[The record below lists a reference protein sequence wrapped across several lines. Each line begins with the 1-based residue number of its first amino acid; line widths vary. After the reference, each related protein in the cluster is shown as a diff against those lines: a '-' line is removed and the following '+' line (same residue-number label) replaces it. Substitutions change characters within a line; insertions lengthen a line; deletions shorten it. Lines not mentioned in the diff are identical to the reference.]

1 MYAEQGLEY
10 EDCGSVASRKA
21 ASLAEEVY
29 FPLKILMD
37 MIDFLCSDPH
47 VLLTSLYLLL
57 ILQYK
62 VAW

>member
-29 FPLKILMD
+29 FPVKILMD
-37 MIDFLCSDPH
+37 MPPCTTPTP
-47 VLLTSLYLLL
+47 TS
-57 ILQYK
+57 I
-62 VAW
+62 

>member
-37 MIDFLCSDPH
+37 MITPMYYFTYSP
-47 VLLTSLYLLL
+47 
-57 ILQYK
+57 
-62 VAW
+62 

>member
-29 FPLKILMD
+29 FPLKIVMY
-37 MIDFLCSDPH
+37 
-47 VLLTSLYLLL
+47 YLLPL
-57 ILQYK
+57 TDS
-62 VAW
+62 

>member
-29 FPLKILMD
+29 FPLKIVLV
-37 MIDFLCSDPH
+37 LWH
-47 VLLTSLYLLL
+47 VLLTPLDLLL
-57 ILQYK
+57 IFPYK
-62 VAW
+62 VAL